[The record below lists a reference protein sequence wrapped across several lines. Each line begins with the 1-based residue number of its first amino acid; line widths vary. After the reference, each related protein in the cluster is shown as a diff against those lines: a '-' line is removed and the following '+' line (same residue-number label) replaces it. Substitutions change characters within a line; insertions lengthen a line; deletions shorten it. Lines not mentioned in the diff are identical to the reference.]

1 MIEDSG
7 FLASSI
13 GGASLLGVVMGFAAK
28 KLIKIVAVIVGLEL
42 GLLALLERQG
52 VISVQW
58 AEFSSWM
65 QAPDAE
71 IPPAFSDIALSTGL
85 VGGGVSWRV
94 RTRLQERLAPRPWS
108 FTPPRR
114 QATARTPL
122 RLTLLSPPRPSRP
135 TTRFR
140 TLQYERA
147 SLHGL

>member
-7 FLASSI
+7 FLASTI

-85 VGGGVSWRV
+85 VGGGFAGGFA
-94 RTRLQERLAPRPWS
+94 LG
-108 FTPPRR
+108 
-114 QATARTPL
+114 
-122 RLTLLSPPRPSRP
+122 
-135 TTRFR
+135 
-140 TLQYERA
+140 YKK
-147 SLHGL
+147 G